1 LADHYYE
8 AGEYSVALNYAQR
21 LLLCDPCREDAH
33 RVVMRCYARISQ
45 RAQAMHQYR
54 LCREILRQEF
64 NAEPE
69 PATEELFGQLRLGP
83 ATI

>member
-1 LADHYYE
+1 
-8 AGEYSVALNYAQR
+8 
-21 LLLCDPCREDAH
+21 
-33 RVVMRCYARISQ
+33 
-45 RAQAMHQYR
+45 MHQYR